1 MADILLPELGEGI
14 TSVEISEVL
23 VKKGDTVKV
32 DDPIIVVETEKAS
45 MEIPSSESG
54 KIIKMKVALGDNIAQ
69 GSVILMMEVS
79 ADSTDNTKPEATST
93 STKPAKKEIT
103 LNEDGSN
110 LITVLYNIILKE
122 GRIPEDILNP
132 LSMIFP
138 NTRISFQLTDDG
150 RALMK
155 VFEEGVELSPPSI
168 SDGFYKILLILT
180 AIYLKPSILIIDEI
194 ENSLYPEALEL
205 IFDTLKESESQVI
218 ITTHSP
224 IVVDLTEPKD
234 VMFVDKKFG
243 ESRFIRI
250 KNPEKLK
257 EKLNELGLSFS
268 EGWLYGN
275 IFDEDEE
282 NEEE

>member
-1 MADILLPELGEGI
+1 MLFKPIHIKELK
-14 TSVEISEVL
+14 T
-23 VKKGDTVKV
+23 
-32 DDPIIVVETEKAS
+32 P
-45 MEIPSSESG
+45 
-54 KIIKMKVALGDNIAQ
+54 
-69 GSVILMMEVS
+69 
-79 ADSTDNTKPEATST
+79 
-93 STKPAKKEIT
+93 KPAKKEIM

-110 LITVLYNIILKE
+110 LITVLYNIFLKE

-150 RALMK
+150 RVLMK

-205 IFDTLKESESQVI
+205 IFDTLKDSESQVI

-275 IFDEDEE
+275 IFDEDEG